1 MEDEVARHSFHS
13 LNGKKIVEIHIYIY
27 KFRQRDPI
35 RLFNSIRYT
44 FAGLPVH
51 ISDQFTEPVFPFNI
65 RLGLYPLVGVT
76 HHGNQ

>member
-1 MEDEVARHSFHS
+1 MRQDILFIFFSTIRDRKQS
-13 LNGKKIVEIHIYIY
+13 KYIY

-35 RLFNSIRYT
+35 LVSLIRIRYT

-51 ISDQFTEPVFPFNI
+51 VSDQFTEPVFPFNI